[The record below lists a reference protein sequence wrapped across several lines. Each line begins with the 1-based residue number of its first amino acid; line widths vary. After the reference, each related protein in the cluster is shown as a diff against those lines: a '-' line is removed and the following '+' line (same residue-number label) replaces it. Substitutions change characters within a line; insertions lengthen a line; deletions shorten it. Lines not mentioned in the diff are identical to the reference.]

1 MTKILPVASGKGGVG
16 KSIFVANLGV
26 ALAARGKTVILID
39 LDLGGSNLHTCLGI
53 KNRYPGLGSFIYK
66 KEESLEALLVETEIE
81 RLYFI
86 PGDSLLPGT
95 ANLPFFMKQKIIRGI
110 GKLMADYIILD
121 LSSGSTY
128 NIIDFFLL
136 SFSGIL
142 ITIPETTAILN
153 LYSFLKT
160 TLYRLLHQSFPA
172 RSEERRI
179 IHNFIGNRIENS
191 DLSFANLITNISSF
205 NQESG
210 ALAKK
215 QISAFFP
222 GVVIN
227 MAQSDQDLAIG
238 RNLRNISRKN
248 MGCELEYIG
257 FIPREEGIH
266 RSIIERLPFFILEP
280 GSRFSQSIDL
290 IARKLI
296 STLQISTP
304 RLPIDNNDLAELSNT
319 IF

>member
-26 ALAARGKTVILID
+26 SLAARGKTVILID

-53 KNRYPGLGSFIYK
+53 KNRYSGLGGFIYK
-66 KEESLEALLVETEIE
+66 NEESLEALLVETEIE
-81 RLYFI
+81 RLYLI

-110 GKLMADYIILD
+110 GKLIADYIILD
-121 LSSGSTY
+121 LSAGSTY

-142 ITIPETTAILN
+142 ITIPEATAILN

-160 TLYRLLHQSFPA
+160 TLYRLLHRSFPA

-179 IHNFIGNRIENS
+179 IHDFMAIRIEGS
-191 DLSFANLITNISSF
+191 DLSFANLITNLSSF

-210 ALAKK
+210 ALAEK
-215 QISAFFP
+215 QITAFFP

-227 MAQSDQDLAIG
+227 MAQSDQDLAIC
-238 RNLRNISRKN
+238 RNLRDITRNN

-257 FIPREEGIH
+257 FLPMEEGIH
-266 RSIIERLPFFILEP
+266 RSIIQRLPFFISEP

-296 STLQISTP
+296 AAPQISTP
-304 RLPIDNNDLAELSNT
+304 RSPIDNEDLAELSNT